1 MTKEKSD
8 PRNSRPIRA
17 IGLNHG
23 EINSSAVLVV
33 DGNVICGAPE
43 ERFNRNKKTKIF
55 PKNALNYV
63 LKDQG
68 LSLKDIDFVAQA
80 WNPGAG
86 WAKYNPLISTHR
98 VRREDYF
105 YAIPDHLFSFTD
117 RQPNDW
123 VKMEFGGAL
132 PPTYFVQHHRCHIAN
147 AFFLSPY
154 AEAAFL
160 TADWRGEIECL
171 SKGHARENSFE
182 IFGTQEVPNSL
193 GMFYATYTEMLGYQA
208 DNDEWKVMALSAY
221 QIDCEE
227 YRQRILSTV
236 RLLPGGAFELDTSF
250 YQGAILEMPKLY
262 TQKLYRLLDGDEN
275 SSRNEEWVI
284 KVAKAMQLVAEQVAV
299 HVLLDLHEKTGSENL
314 VVAGGFFMNSVFNGK
329 ITQLTPFK
337 NVYISYAPDDVG
349 AGIGAALYVNHCILN
364 QPRILGYRSSSIG
377 PQFSQDQIIEALNRR
392 RIKFE
397 LVADAPQRVAQ
408 LLSDGHVVGLFQG
421 RMEFGDR
428 ALGNRSIL
436 GDPRNAAMKDKIN
449 AMIKYREGYRPFA
462 PATLI
467 ERVPEIFEV
476 GADYECN
483 YMEKV
488 VQVREGYRDRIP
500 AVTHFD
506 GSGRLQTVRRDHN
519 PYFYDVILAFEK
531 ITGVPV
537 VLNTS
542 FNINAEPI
550 VLSPDDAISTF
561 FNSGLDCL
569 MMEDV
574 LLRKEA

>member
-1 MTKEKSD
+1 MTKEKPAQST
-8 PRNSRPIRA
+8 RPLRA

-33 DGNVICGAPE
+33 DGDVICGAPE
-43 ERFNRNKKTKIF
+43 ERFNRNKKTKVF
-55 PKNALNYV
+55 PRRALNYA
-63 LKDQG
+63 LQDQN
-68 LSLKDIDFVAQA
+68 LALEDIDFVAQA

-86 WAKYNPLISTHR
+86 WAKYNPLISANR
-98 VRREDYF
+98 VKREDYF
-105 YAIPDHLFSFTD
+105 YSIPDHLYGFAD
-117 RQPNDW
+117 RQPNEW
-123 VKMEFGGAL
+123 VKMEFGGTL

-147 AFFLSPY
+147 AIFLSPF

-171 SKGHARENSFE
+171 SKGYARGNSFE
-182 IFGTQEVPNSL
+182 LLGTQEVPNSL
-193 GMFYATYTEMLGYQA
+193 GMFYATYTQMLGYQA

-221 QIDCEE
+221 QVDCEE
-227 YRQRILSTV
+227 YRRRILSTV

-250 YQGAILEMPKLY
+250 YQGAILEKPKLY
-262 TQKLYRLLDGDEN
+262 TQRLFSLLDGEEN
-275 SSRNEEWVI
+275 SHQNEAWVI
-284 KVAKAMQLVAEQVAV
+284 KVAKAMQLVAEEIAV
-299 HVLLDLHEKTGSENL
+299 HVLTDLHERTGSENL
-314 VVAGGFFMNSVFNGK
+314 VVSGGFFMNSVFNGK
-329 ITQLTPFK
+329 ITRLTPFK
-337 NVYISYAPDDVG
+337 NVHISYAPDDVG
-349 AGIGAALYVNHCILN
+349 AGIGAALYVTHCILGR
-364 QPRILGYRSSSIG
+364 PRVPGYRSSSIG
-377 PQFSQDQIIEALNRR
+377 PQFNQDQILEALKRR
-392 RIKFE
+392 RIKYE
-397 LVADAPQRVAQ
+397 IVANAPQKVAQ
-408 LLSDGHVVGLFQG
+408 LLNEGRVVGLFQG

-436 GDPRNAAMKDKIN
+436 GDPRNAAMKDTIN
-449 AMIKYREGYRPFA
+449 GMIKYREGYRPFA
-462 PATLI
+462 PAALF
-467 ERVPEIFEV
+467 ERVAEV
-476 GADYECN
+476 FDVDPGYECN

-488 VQVREGYRDRIP
+488 VQVREEYRKKIP

-506 GSGRLQTVRRDHN
+506 GSGRLQTVQRDHN
-519 PYFYDVILAFEK
+519 PYFYSVIQEFEK
-531 ITGVPV
+531 ITGIPV